1 MSTVKESLW
10 RTIETL
16 SEEEAAE
23 VLRLIR
29 DLRDKSECMSVLRRL
44 AQDPAFT
51 VPQGIV
57 GGFRPIMPVQ
67 GKGTPASSL
76 LIQDRR

>member
-1 MSTVKESLW
+1 MSTAKEALW

-23 VLRLIR
+23 VLQWIR
-29 DLRDKSECMSVLRRL
+29 NLQDKRALTSVLRRL
-44 AQDPAFT
+44 AQDPTFT
-51 VPQGIV
+51 VPQEI
-57 GGFRPIMPVQ
+57 GGFPPLVPLQ
-67 GKGTPASSL
+67 GKGRSASSL

>member
-1 MSTVKESLW
+1 MSAVKEALW

-23 VLRLIR
+23 VLQWIR
-29 DLRDKSECMSVLRRL
+29 DLQEKKIRASVLRKL
-44 AQDPAFT
+44 AQDPTFI
-51 VPQGIV
+51 VPQNV
-57 GGFRPIMPVQ
+57 VPFRPVTPVQ

>member
-1 MSTVKESLW
+1 MNAIKESLW
-10 RTIETL
+10 RAIEAL

-23 VLRLIR
+23 VLQWIR
-29 DLRDKSECMSVLRRL
+29 DLQDKKARVSVLRKL
-44 AQDPAFT
+44 AQDPTFI
-51 VPQGIV
+51 VPQNV
-57 GGFRPIMPVQ
+57 VGFRPVTPVQ